1 MTGALDRV
9 RRPLTAGERRVLAA
23 KARDARDRS
32 TRQGRMYLLL
42 PVVFGVLWSLTIF
55 ASDVS
60 WHAVTAFW
68 IVIGSGISLWVVVD
82 QRRDAREFR
91 TLAERYDSAC
101 RRNEADV
108 IDVRST
114 EYISFEEYEDE
125 GACYAFALE
134 RGGTL
139 ILHGQQYYPS
149 SRFPSLNF
157 SIVRPL
163 DESDRPVDEFL
174 EKRGP
179 KVDPSRVVPATVK
192 LELDLP
198 TDIAVMD
205 TPLEE
210 VENQLRRRPPD

>member
-1 MTGALDRV
+1 
-9 RRPLTAGERRVLAA
+9 
-23 KARDARDRS
+23 
-32 TRQGRMYLLL
+32 MYLLL

-55 ASDVS
+55 ASDAS

-91 TLAERYDSAC
+91 ALAERYDSAC

-108 IDVRST
+108 IEVRST
-114 EYISFEEYEDE
+114 AYISLEEYEDE

-149 SRFPSLNF
+149 SRFPSLDF

-163 DESDRPVDEFL
+163 DESGRPVDEL
-174 EKRGP
+174 LQKRGP

-198 TDIAVMD
+198 TDIAFMD
-205 TPLEE
+205 TPLED
-210 VENQLRRRPPD
+210 VENRLRRREPD